1 MQSVFRSPFPSHRPL
16 LATALI
22 LTGIAAQAAELVD
35 MTGRHVQIP
44 DQVDRVFAATPPIV
58 PLVYAIDPGKLV
70 TLSFPFKPEDAAYIR
85 PEVMNLPI
93 VGRYTG
99 EGPPPNPE
107 LLARAAPQI
116 SIAWDIPFIDARRV
130 EETFRTLGTPGLF
143 VHLARLA
150 DYPAALEL
158 VGQAIGEEVRATR
171 LASAIRDAMTRVEQA
186 VGAIPDGE
194 RKRVYFAEGPDGLLT
209 ECADS
214 FHAEVIGLAG
224 GENVMDCKTQAMCGR
239 EKMTLDQIKT
249 LDPDVILADDA
260 RFLTHIKTDPAW
272 NALRAVRE
280 GQVHL
285 GPTKPFNWLGRPPSF
300 MRALAIQW
308 FANRLYPE
316 RFPWDADLEIKS
328 FYELFLGVKPEA
340 VDVRDILGQ
349 G

>member
-1 MQSVFRSPFPSHRPL
+1 MPNPALPCRRTL

-22 LTGIAAQAAELVD
+22 LAGLSSQAAELVD
-35 MTGRHVQIP
+35 MAGRKVQIP

-70 TLSFPFKPEDAAYIR
+70 TLSFPFRPEDAAYV
-85 PEVMNLPI
+85 PPAVMTLPL

-99 EGPPPNPE
+99 EGPPPNPAI
-107 LLARAAPQI
+107 LAKAAPQLT
-116 SIAWDIPFIDARRV
+116 IAWDMPFIDTTRV
-130 EETFRTLGTPGLF
+130 EDSFRWLGTPGLF
-143 VHLARLA
+143 VHLARLT

-158 VGQAIGEEVRATR
+158 VGQAIGEEARATQ
-171 LASAIRDAMTRVEQA
+171 LANAIRDAMTRVEQA
-186 VGAIPDGE
+186 VGAIPNGE
-194 RKRVYFAEGPDGLLT
+194 RKRVYFAEGPEGLLT

-214 FHAEVIGLAG
+214 FHAEVIALAG
-224 GENVMDCKTQAMCGR
+224 GENVMDCETQGMCGR
-239 EKMTLDQIKT
+239 EKMTLDRLKS

-260 RFLTHIKTDPAW
+260 KFFARVKTDPAW
-272 NALRAVRE
+272 GELRAVRE

-285 GPTKPFNWLGRPPSF
+285 VPTKPFNWLGRPPSF
-300 MRALAIQW
+300 MRALAMQW

-316 RFPWDADLEIKS
+316 RFPWDADAEITS
-328 FYELFLGVKPEA
+328 FYALFLGVTPDV

>member
-1 MQSVFRSPFPSHRPL
+1 MHSALRPPFPYRRTL
-16 LATALI
+16 LATALV
-22 LTGIAAQAAELVD
+22 LAGTAQSAELVD
-35 MTGRHVQIP
+35 MTGRRVQIP
-44 DQVDRVFAATPPIV
+44 DRVDRIFAATPPIV

-70 TLSFPFKPEDAAYIR
+70 TLSFPFQPEDAVYVPPA
-85 PEVMNLPI
+85 VMKLPI

-99 EGPPPNPE
+99 EGPPPNPAI
-107 LLARAAPQI
+107 LAKAAPQLT
-116 SIAWDIPFIDARRV
+116 IAWDMPFIDATRV
-130 EETFRTLGTPGLF
+130 EDSFRWLGTPGLF

-158 VGQAIGEEVRATR
+158 VGQAIGAEARATQ
-171 LASAIRDAMTRVEQA
+171 LANAIREAMTRVEQA
-186 VGAIPDGE
+186 VGTIPDGE
-194 RKRVYFAEGPDGLLT
+194 RKRVYFAEGPEGLLT

-239 EKMTLDQIKT
+239 EKVTLEQLKT
-249 LDPDVILADDA
+249 LDPDAILTDDA
-260 RFLTHIKTDPAW
+260 RFLARVKTDPTW
-272 NALRAVRE
+272 GELRAVRE

-285 GPTKPFNWLGRPPSF
+285 APTKSFNWLGRPPSF

-316 RFPWDADLEIKS
+316 RFPWDADLEITS
-328 FYELFLGVKPEA
+328 FYGLFLGVTSD
-340 VDVRDILGQ
+340 VVNVRDILGQ